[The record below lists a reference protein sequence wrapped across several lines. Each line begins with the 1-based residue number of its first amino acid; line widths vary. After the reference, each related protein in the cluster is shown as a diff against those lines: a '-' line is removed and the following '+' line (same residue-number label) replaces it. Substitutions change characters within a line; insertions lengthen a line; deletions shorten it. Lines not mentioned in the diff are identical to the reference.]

1 MLVEADLAKQPIVA
15 LAPLGDLATE
25 KVQQLGE
32 LLRGNGFVVDVG
44 YSGNLSRR
52 MKRADKLNAAVIVI
66 IGDDELARGVAQIR
80 NMETGE
86 QSEIALD
93 ELTTGLAQYR

>member
-1 MLVEADLAKQPIVA
+1 
-15 LAPLGDLATE
+15 
-25 KVQQLGE
+25 
-32 LLRGNGFVVDVG
+32 LLF
-44 YSGNLSRR
+44 
-52 MKRADKLNAAVIVI
+52 
-66 IGDDELARGVAQIR
+66 GDDELARGVAQIR

>member
-1 MLVEADLAKQPIVA
+1 
-15 LAPLGDLATE
+15 
-25 KVQQLGE
+25 
-32 LLRGNGFVVDVG
+32 
-44 YSGNLSRR
+44 

-93 ELTTGLAQYR
+93 EVTTSPIAVSDLSVSRAEQNVLPSLEPIIALAVWRCVNVFSLPTMVPKCGNAIV